1 MSPFYTK
8 GLATW
13 LVFAIVIIGLE
24 FFNSTGSQILI
35 FLIIIKKLQSSVNQI
50 NLAFI
55 DISKSS
61 TNVSIIKKYFD
72 TSKEIQI
79 SFGDKKFTFN
89 KNIQFDNLNFK
100 FKKSKILDNLSFR

>member
-1 MSPFYTK
+1 MSKNEGNAIFYAFIFKYLSPFYTK

-35 FLIIIKKLQSSVNQI
+35 FLIIIRKLQSSVNQI

-61 TNVSIIKKYFD
+61 TNVSIKKIF
-72 TSKEIQI
+72 
-79 SFGDKKFTFN
+79 
-89 KNIQFDNLNFK
+89 
-100 FKKSKILDNLSFR
+100 